1 MRRIRIGSS
10 LAVLSFLLATGSTY
24 AANPPFTLAPGSP
37 TLPPIPATAA
47 DILVPAVPPVPGPVP
62 PPILGIPAAALGLV
76 AGDVLNSISF
86 VFGPPAPGPGAKVL
100 FSVDAAAVGVPF
112 APPPANV
119 ACEAAGGASQ
129 G

>member
-76 AGDVLNSISF
+76 AGDVLKQHLLWF
-86 VFGPPAPGPGAKVL
+86 R
-100 FSVDAAAVGVPF
+100 
-112 APPPANV
+112 
-119 ACEAAGGASQ
+119 AAGARAGRE
-129 G
+129 GTLLG